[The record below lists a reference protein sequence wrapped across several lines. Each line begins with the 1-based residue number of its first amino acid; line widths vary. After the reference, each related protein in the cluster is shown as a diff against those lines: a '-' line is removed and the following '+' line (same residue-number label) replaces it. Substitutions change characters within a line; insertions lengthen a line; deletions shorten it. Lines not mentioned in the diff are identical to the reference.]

1 MRVIPVF
8 GFLGSGKTTTI
19 LELAHH
25 ITDRRQRVAVL
36 VNEAGEVP
44 VDGTLLRADG
54 HEVVELFAGCLCLM
68 RDDLYDGLVDIAQM
82 EGVDWV
88 LIEPSGMVNALRLS
102 RLLQGFQRFAQ
113 PEIAA
118 HYILHK
124 QLGIVDAARYSLLMR
139 SAPHLIRQSIQMA
152 DVLFLNKVDIVDGRE
167 LAEVEAQVRLMMK
180 TRAELERVSARHGLP
195 LPVLDRVLTES

>member
-19 LELAHH
+19 LDLAHH

-44 VDGTLLRADG
+44 VDGTVLRAGG

-113 PEIAA
+113 PEVAA
-118 HYILHK
+118 HYSLHK
-124 QLGIVDAARYSLLMR
+124 QLGIVDAARYPLLMR

-152 DVLFLNKVDIVDGRE
+152 DVLFLNKVDIVDGRR
-167 LAEVEAQVRLMMK
+167 LAEVEAEVRPMMK
-180 TRAELERVSARHGLP
+180 TTAELERVSASHGLP
-195 LPVLDRVLTES
+195 LPVLDRVLTGP